1 MAENNSIWDKLFN
14 MDRRWIFLLMAVVV
28 IIPFFFK
35 MGLPINTTDE
45 VEGIYNYVDSLEQN
59 DAVMIGFDYQPGT
72 MAENQPMSE
81 AVMRHCFARKVPV
94 FITAVLPLGNG
105 LAEEAIANLTDPD
118 EPGTFQRVRY
128 REWHSYDYGQDSL
141 PSRVTHDQL
150 VNLWERD
157 HQLREDAMGW
167 VFEGVDYVIL
177 GYAPLFHIVL
187 LGMGRSIVSQYPAD
201 LYGNPT
207 ENMPMV
213 KRNKSARE
221 VDLGVTVAGSSAVLW
236 WLTYAHES
244 YGMPIAF
251 GVTAVMATD
260 YLVYLQSGQIV
271 GQMGGL
277 RGAAEYEVMLKRDG
291 YSIEEGKAFR
301 GMDVQSIAHILIVI
315 LIVVGN
321 VAYFAGGY
329 HRKGRRL
336 RAGR

>member
-1 MAENNSIWDKLFN
+1 MTIWDKLFN
-14 MDRRWIFLLMAVVV
+14 IDRRWIFLLMGLVV

-35 MGLPINTTDE
+35 MGLPVNTTDE
-45 VEGIYNYVDSLEQN
+45 VEGIYDYVDSLDHD
-59 DAVMIGFDYQPGT
+59 DAVMIGFDYNPGT
-72 MAENQPMSE
+72 MAENQPMTE
-81 AVMRHCFARKVPV
+81 AVMRHCFARKIPV
-94 FITAVLPLGNG
+94 FITAYWPLGNG
-105 LAEEAIANLTDPD
+105 LAEQAVATLTDPD
-118 EPGTFQRVRY
+118 DPGTFQRVRY
-128 REWHSYDYGQDSL
+128 DEWREYDYGPDSL
-141 PSRVTHDQL
+141 PARVTHSRL
-150 VNLWERD
+150 VELWERD
-157 HQLREDAMGW
+157 HELRENAMGW

-187 LGMGRSIVSQYPAD
+187 LGMGRSITSQYAAD

-207 ENMPMV
+207 EDMPIV

-221 VDLGVTVAGSSAVLW
+221 VDLGVSVAGSSAVLS
-236 WLTYAHES
+236 WLTYARES

-260 YLVYLQSGQIV
+260 YLVYIQSGQIV

-291 YSIEEGKAFR
+291 YAVEEGKAFR

-315 LIVVGN
+315 FIVIGN

-329 HRKGRRL
+329 HKKGRRL
-336 RAGR
+336 KAGR